1 MKILV
6 TGGAGF
12 IGSHFIE
19 LLLSRYPRWHIT
31 NVDKLTYAG
40 NLKNLS
46 GISKSKCYK
55 FVQADICD
63 RAAIEKLMKD
73 QDVVFHFAAETHVD
87 RSIKDS
93 QVFLRTNVMG
103 THVLLEAAL
112 KHKIKRFVHV
122 STDEVYGSRVKGYF
136 KETDVLNP
144 SSPYAA
150 SKAASDLLALSYR
163 TTYGMPI
170 VITRSSNNFGP
181 RQYPEKVIPLFVT
194 NLLKGKKVPLY
205 AQGLNTR
212 DWIYVKDNCTAID
225 LVFHRGKDGEI
236 YNIAA
241 GNYLTNIDLTKE
253 ILKKL
258 NKPLSM
264 IEHVKDRLGHDFRY
278 ALNTNKLKRLG
289 FKPRYSFDEGLK
301 QTINWYQGNGR

>member
-40 NLKNLS
+40 DPRNLS
-46 GISKSKCYK
+46 GISKTKNYR
-55 FVQADICD
+55 FVRADVCD
-63 RAAIEKLMKD
+63 RVAMEKAMKGKD
-73 QDVVFHFAAETHVD
+73 AVFHFAAETHVD
-87 RSIKDS
+87 RSIKNS

-112 KHKIKRFVHV
+112 KNKIKRFVHV
-122 STDEVYGSRVKGYF
+122 STDEVYGSRVRGYF
-136 KETDVLNP
+136 KEADVLNP

-225 LVFHRGKDGEI
+225 LIFHRGKDGEI

-258 NKPLSM
+258 KKPLSM

-278 ALNTNKLKRLG
+278 ALDTGKLKKLG
-289 FKPRYSFDEGLK
+289 FKPRYSFDEGLE
-301 QTINWYQGNGR
+301 QTINWYRNNGC

>member
-1 MKILV
+1 MKVLV

-19 LLLSRYPRWHIT
+19 QALSHHPTWQVT

-40 NLKNLS
+40 NLKNVS
-46 GISKSKCYK
+46 SVASSKRYR
-55 FVQADICD
+55 FVRADIRD
-63 RAAIEKLMKD
+63 RIAIEKVMKG

-93 QVFLRTNVMG
+93 QVFLKTNVMG

-112 KHKIKRFVHV
+112 KYKIKRFVHV
-122 STDEVYGSRVKGYF
+122 STDEVYGSRLKGYF
-136 KETDVLNP
+136 KESDILDP

-150 SKAASDLLALSYR
+150 SKAASDLLVLAYY
-163 TTYGMPI
+163 TTYKMPV

-194 NLLKGKKVPLY
+194 NLLQDKKVPLY
-205 AQGLNTR
+205 AQGLNMR
-212 DWIYVKDNCTAID
+212 DWIFVKDNCAAID
-225 LVFHRGKDGEI
+225 LVFCRGKDGDI

-241 GNYLTNIDLTKE
+241 GNYLTNIALTKK
-253 ILKKL
+253 ILKRL
-258 NKPLSM
+258 GKPLSM
-264 IEHVKDRLGHDFRY
+264 IDHVKDRLGHDFRY
-278 ALNTNKLKRLG
+278 ALNVDKIKKIG
-289 FKPRYSFDEGLK
+289 FKPRYSFDEGLE
-301 QTINWYQGNGR
+301 QTIHWYEHHGR